1 MKILVTPDDVRA
13 VGLPT
18 PLAGL
23 SRGLFSAGVGDR
35 SYRPSSGRSEG
46 PGKGGRQGVHVKGID
61 LSRTDLVVLQR
72 PGTAVEVMMIRALQA
87 RGIAVMLDIDDA
99 LHAIPETNAAYAY
112 WNRDPDRHWSYLD
125 EAASIA
131 DLVTVTTRA
140 LARRYAPHGRYELIP
155 NYLPDH
161 GYPRIGRERQAG
173 EPIII
178 GWSGAEATHKGDLE
192 VVGGAL
198 RAVLDENPEVYVR
211 IVGDAV
217 WAAQEL
223 SVPRNRLIDAGR
235 FPLADYYTALVGTDI
250 AVVPLASSAF
260 NRAKSWLKAMEYMGA
275 GAHVIASAT
284 PANHDLLWRVGSPDL
299 ATTEDQW
306 HMLLTDAV
314 RDIRD
319 SGVPIRERKQAS
331 SCLCGFDHA
340 DSGRTPTH
348 EPSRDEGIYCH
359 EEGADRRGPL
369 DGSEYAFSGTG

>member
-1 MKILVTPDDVRA
+1 MKIAVAPDDVGA
-13 VGLPT
+13 VGYYRLLWPGQ
-18 PLAGL
+18 AVAS
-23 SRGLFSAGVGDR
+23 SRPEWEIR
-35 SYRPSSGRSEG
+35 SYRPSSWAVRKAQ
-46 PGKGGRQGVHVKGID
+46 GKEGRQGVHVKGID

-131 DLVTVTTRA
+131 DLVTVTTQA

-275 GAHVIASAT
+275 GAHVIASDT
-284 PANHDLLWRVGSPDL
+284 PANNDLLCRVGSPDL

-319 SGVPIRERKQAS
+319 SPGVPIRERKQAS
-331 SCLCGFDHA
+331 VVPLRLLDHA
-340 DSGRTPTH
+340 D
-348 EPSRDEGIYCH
+348 EW
-359 EEGADRRGPL
+359 ADAYTRAITRRRNL
-369 DGSEYAFSGTG
+369 LS